1 MKLELH
7 LIQSFGP
14 NCLNRDATNS
24 PKSCEF
30 GGAMRARVS
39 SQCFKRAMRDFFRE
53 NNLVPVGER
62 TKRLRAEIGAFLPE
76 VSPPDLVD
84 FAVDAFVDTY
94 YAKNDSKKPEHAS
107 VLLFLSRVELEEAA
121 RCIEASWE
129 ELKPI
134 AEARRKRIAEIKA
147 STLKKKAAPTQAAL
161 PLGDEGEPDTSSEG
175 GASNASDGG
184 ATGDG
189 KFKDLPKP
197 KADKAVIE
205 RLQNA
210 ALSSDIALF
219 GRMLAEHS
227 EHRIEAA
234 AQVAH
239 AISTH
244 AVSSELDFFSAVD
257 DLNTDDAGAGML
269 GVTGFNSAV
278 FYRYALLDFDALLL
292 NLKGDREVA
301 LRTARAFL
309 EAFIEAIPSGKQN
322 SMAAQSLP
330 SLGLFVTR
338 ESGAPCSM
346 VNAFCEPITRQKS
359 GGMLRASIGEFAD
372 YWNRYSRVY
381 GERGIADKSLF
392 CFEKDDNLGALSE
405 SNRGNV
411 EEAVESAMAALSR

>member
-39 SQCFKRAMRDFFRE
+39 SQCFKRAMREFFRE
-53 NNLVPVGER
+53 ENLVPVGER

-76 VSPPDLVD
+76 LEPRELVD
-84 FAVDAFVDTY
+84 FGVDAFVDTY
-94 YAKNDSKKPEHAS
+94 YAKNDSKRPEHAS

-121 RCIEASWE
+121 RCIEDSWN
-129 ELKPI
+129 ELRPF
-134 AEARRKRIAEIKA
+134 AEARRKKIEEIRA
-147 STLKKKAAPTQAAL
+147 GAAKKKAAPTQTTL
-161 PLGDEGEPDTSSEG
+161 PLSDDETATQDTSDGSND
-175 GASNASDGG
+175 GAGTA
-184 ATGDG
+184 GDG
-189 KFKDLPKP
+189 KFKELPKP
-197 KADKAVIE
+197 KADKAIVE

-278 FYRYALLDFDALLL
+278 FYRYALLDFDALVS
-292 NLKGDREVA
+292 NLKGDREAA
-301 LRTARAFL
+301 LATARAFL
-309 EAFIEAIPSGKQN
+309 QAFVEAIPSGKQN

-346 VNAFCEPITRQKS
+346 VNAFCEPITRHKA
-359 GGMLRASIGEFAD
+359 GGMLRASIAEFAD
-372 YWNRYSRVY
+372 YWNRYTRVY
-381 GERGIADKSLF
+381 GERGINDLSLF
-392 CFEKDDNLGALSE
+392 CFEKDDALGTLGAANKSTVD
-405 SNRGNV
+405 N
-411 EEAVESAMAALSR
+411 AIDSAMEALAR

>member
-39 SQCFKRAMRDFFRE
+39 SQCFKRAMREFFRE
-53 NNLVPVGER
+53 ENLVPVGER

-76 VSPPDLVD
+76 LEPHDLVD
-84 FAVDAFVDTY
+84 FGVDAFVDTY

-121 RCIEASWE
+121 HCVEDSWN
-129 ELKPI
+129 ELRPF
-134 AEARRKRIAEIKA
+134 AEARRKKIEEIRA
-147 STLKKKAAPTQAAL
+147 GAVKKKTAPAQTAPAL
-161 PLGDEGEPDTSSEG
+161 FHEDTP
-175 GASNASDGG
+175 AQDASDANGG
-184 ATGDG
+184 ESAGAAGDG

-197 KADKAVIE
+197 KPDKAIVE

-278 FYRYALLDFDALLL
+278 FYRYALLDFDALVS
-292 NLKGDREVA
+292 NLKGDRDAA
-301 LRTARAFL
+301 LLTARAFL
-309 EAFIEAIPSGKQN
+309 RSFVEAIPSGKQN

-346 VNAFCEPITRQKS
+346 VNAFCEPITRHKA
-359 GGMLRASIGEFAD
+359 GGMLRASIAEFAG
-372 YWNRYSRVY
+372 YWSRYTRVY
-381 GERGIADKSLF
+381 GERGIADLSLF
-392 CFEKDDNLGALSE
+392 CFEKDDALGTLNTA
-405 SNRGNV
+405 NKGTVND
-411 EEAVESAMAALSR
+411 AIDSAMEALAR